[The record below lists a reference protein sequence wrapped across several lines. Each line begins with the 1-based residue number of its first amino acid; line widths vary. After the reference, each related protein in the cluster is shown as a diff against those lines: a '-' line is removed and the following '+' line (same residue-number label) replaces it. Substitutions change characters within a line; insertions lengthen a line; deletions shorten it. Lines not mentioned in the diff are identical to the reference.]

1 MRTFIKFFLVIATLL
16 LIGFNMLQYIGIT
29 TVVGAAAS
37 ASGKQEVL
45 VAGMRADLE
54 SMIAR
59 RGLVRRFE
67 APGSVGTVDGQG
79 SIPGQGSGPGQGQGQ
94 GQGQMVYADGD
105 GMTDRSATAL
115 AERLSREVTVGTL
128 SSAGTGI
135 GAAIGMVLSGGMLCV
150 SITIWLAV
158 MLIGVGVLSLTKK
171 SV

>member
-79 SIPGQGSGPGQGQGQ
+79 SIPGQGPGLGQGQ

-105 GMTDRSATAL
+105 GVTDRSATAL

>member
-1 MRTFIKFFLVIATLL
+1 
-16 LIGFNMLQYIGIT
+16 
-29 TVVGAAAS
+29 
-37 ASGKQEVL
+37 
-45 VAGMRADLE
+45 
-54 SMIAR
+54 
-59 RGLVRRFE
+59 
-67 APGSVGTVDGQG
+67 
-79 SIPGQGSGPGQGQGQ
+79 
-94 GQGQMVYADGD
+94 MVYADGD
-105 GMTDRSATAL
+105 GVTDRSATAL

>member
-1 MRTFIKFFLVIATLL
+1 MRTFIKLFLVIATLL
-16 LIGFNMLQYIGIT
+16 LIGFNMLQYVGIT

-67 APGSVGTVDGQG
+67 AAG
-79 SIPGQGSGPGQGQGQ
+79 SIGTPAGQSSSHGQDQVS
-94 GQGQMVYADGD
+94 GQGQMVYADAD
-105 GMTDRSATAL
+105 GVTDRAATAL
-115 AERLSREVTVGTL
+115 AERLSREMTVSTL

-150 SITIWLAV
+150 SVAIWLVV
-158 MLIGVGVLSLTKK
+158 MLVGVGALSLTKK
-171 SV
+171 SI